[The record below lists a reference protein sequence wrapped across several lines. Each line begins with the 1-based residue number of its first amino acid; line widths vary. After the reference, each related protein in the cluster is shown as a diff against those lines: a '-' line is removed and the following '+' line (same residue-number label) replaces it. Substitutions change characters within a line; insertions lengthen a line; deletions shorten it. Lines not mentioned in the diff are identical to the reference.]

1 VIQRFFDVKVLREQV
16 FGEGLDMGSSTRPT
30 LKDVA
35 REAGVSIT
43 TASVVLNDKRDGV
56 RVTESTRARVRHA
69 ADELGYRPNQMARDL
84 RQRSSRAIGFV
95 SDRVTTTPFAV
106 AMLAGAQDVAAEEG
120 HLLFVV
126 NATGPDG
133 GLLLAEAM
141 DELVT
146 HQVSRFVVAAMG
158 HRGVDPSPGLPES
171 TVFVNAFA
179 TRGGYR
185 SIVPDERGA
194 AAAAVEELLDHGHRR
209 IAFLDD
215 NTGTVASPLR
225 FEGYRD
231 ALRARGQDPDPRL
244 HVRLAPTQPG
254 GELGGQ
260 LLDLHDDVRPTAV
273 FCFNDRA
280 AMGLYRAARRRGL
293 EVPADLS
300 VVGFDDQEFIAP
312 ELQPGLTTMRLPHEE
327 MGRLAVRTVLG
338 LDSPADGW
346 QPAGAGTIA
355 RVPCPIVRRASV
367 AAPPQ

>member
-1 VIQRFFDVKVLREQV
+1 
-16 FGEGLDMGSSTRPT
+16 MGTPNRPT

-43 TASVVLNDKRDGV
+43 TASVVLNDKRDGGV
-56 RVTESTRARVRHA
+56 RVTESTRARVRHV
-69 ADELGYRPNQMARDL
+69 ADELGYRPNQMARGL
-84 RQRSSRAIGFV
+84 RQRTSRAIGFV

-106 AMLAGAQDVAAEEG
+106 AMLAGAQDAASEQG

-133 GLLLAEAM
+133 GLLLAEAV

-158 HRGVDPSPGLPES
+158 HRPIDPSPGLPES

-179 TRGGYR
+179 TRGAHR

-194 AAAAVEELLDHGHRR
+194 GRAAAEELLDQGHRR
-209 IAFLDD
+209 IAYLDD
-215 NTGTVASPLR
+215 DSGTVASPLR
-225 FEGYRD
+225 FQGYVD
-231 ALRARGQDPDPRL
+231 ALRAAGVEPDPRL
-244 HVRLAPTQPG
+244 HIQLPPCRPG
-254 GELGGQ
+254 GEHGGE
-260 LLDLHDDVRPTAV
+260 LLDLDPEVRPTAV

-280 AMGLYRAARRRGL
+280 AMGLYRAARSRGL
-293 EVPADLS
+293 EVPEDLS

-327 MGRLAVRTVLG
+327 MGRLAVRVALG
-338 LDSPADGW
+338 LDTPDTEW
-346 QPAGAGTIA
+346 QAEGEGTIT
-355 RVPCPIVRRASV
+355 RVACPIVRRASV
-367 AAPPQ
+367 GPPRQP